1 MWVGAQISA
10 ADWVLYPIFAFVSF
24 LYPLFLIAG
33 AALAIPI
40 LVHLFNFRKFQP
52 RVFPDIRFLKEIQ
65 QQTQKS
71 SQLKHRL
78 ILASRLLL
86 LTGLILAFAQPFF
99 TKQGAANAGGATLY
113 SFFIDNSFSMSMP
126 NAQGTLLDEARMKA
140 IEVIEAAGEEA
151 RFHILTHDFGTNEH
165 RFLSKQEAL
174 EKLGTLRSSP
184 YSRPADQIL
193 AKQAQL
199 LQAEAGKRKVR
210 LYLSD
215 FQQTSFPLSVH
226 DASDFETLF
235 IQLQAQSTENVVV
248 DTVMLDAPGMHINQA
263 VPIQVRL
270 KHNGQKEQN
279 TQLTLEVNGQLK
291 SIKSLTLQPGKEYT
305 ETMAFTPSMAG
316 NHPIRVY
323 VQDFPVSFD
332 DTFYM
337 SAPVGAD
344 RQILLLNEGTANAY
358 LNAVFKTDPQFRVDN
373 YRAVDVKPD
382 LLRNYSLI
390 VLNGTTRLSGELQ
403 TALKQQVE
411 KGTQLLVFPPEQ
423 GQAGDLNVFM
433 ANTLGVQWAAP
444 EQQSVSVSSF
454 NRAHSLF
461 QSLFNKVP
469 DNVSYPSVK
478 QRCALQSGSLRALQ
492 TLMSLSNGDIFLG
505 VGKVGNGQ
513 IFVSTVAPALAWSD
527 FPTSYWFLPLLH
539 QMAYWQN
546 NEVPAAIA
554 LGSRQALSLP
564 NERQQGRLV
573 YHAYRQGADIIPE
586 QQAVGNRVQVYF
598 KQGFRDAG
606 WYGMALPGSSDTVFT
621 GVNYNRDESDMRY
634 WGIDDLKKNDGI
646 KQAQWL
652 SEVPNL
658 ADAINP
664 GLAGMPLWKV
674 CLILA
679 LIGLLAEILLIRFM
693 K

>member
-52 RVFPDIRFLKEIQ
+52 LAFPDIRFLKEIQ

-86 LTGLILAFAQPFF
+86 LAGLVLAFAQPYF
-99 TKQGAANAGGATLY
+99 TKQGAPNAGGNTLY
-113 SFFIDNSFSMSMP
+113 SFFIDNSFSMSLP
-126 NAQGTLLDEARMKA
+126 TASGSLLDEARNRTRD
-140 IEVIEAAGEEA
+140 VIEAAGDQA
-151 RFHILTHDFGTNEH
+151 RFHILTHDFGANEH
-165 RFLSKQEAL
+165 RFLSRQEAL
-174 EKLGTLRSSP
+174 EKLGALRASP
-184 YSRPADQIL
+184 YSRSAEQIL

-199 LQAEAGKRKVR
+199 LNAEAGKRKVR
-210 LYLSD
+210 MYLSD
-215 FQQTSFPLSVH
+215 FQRSGFPL
-226 DASDFETLF
+226 DLKDEADLETLF
-235 IQLQAQSTENVVV
+235 IQLKAQSTENVVI
-248 DTVMLDAPGMHINQA
+248 DTVSLDAPGVHSNQA
-263 VPIQVRL
+263 VPLRVRIRHQGETER
-270 KHNGQKEQN
+270 K

-291 SIKSLTLQPGKEYT
+291 SIQTLTLAPGKTYD
-305 ETMAFTPSMAG
+305 ETMTFTPSMAG
-316 NHPIRVY
+316 NHRIRLY
-323 VQDFPVSFD
+323 LQDFPVSFD

-337 SAPVGAD
+337 STPVGAD

-373 YRAVDVKPD
+373 HRAVDMNTA
-382 LLRNYSLI
+382 LLANYSLI
-390 VLNGTTRLSGELQ
+390 VLNGTTQLPEGLQ
-403 TALKQQVE
+403 TALKQALE
-411 KGTQLLVFPPEQ
+411 RGTQLLVFPPSQ
-423 GQAGDLNVFM
+423 GSAADLNRFM
-433 ANTLGVQWAAP
+433 ADVLGVQFASP
-444 EQQSVSVSSF
+444 EMQSVSVSTF
-454 NRAHSLF
+454 NRSHPLMNN
-461 QSLFNKVP
+461 LFNKIP
-469 DNVSYPSVK
+469 ENVSLPVLK
-478 QRCALQSGSLRALQ
+478 QRCALQSGSMRSLQ
-492 TLMSLSNGDIFLG
+492 SLMSLSNGDVFLG

-513 IFVSTVAPALAWSD
+513 LFVSTVAPELAWSD

-539 QMAYWQN
+539 QMAYWQS
-546 NEVPAAIA
+546 NEVPAAIT
-554 LGSRQALSLP
+554 LGSKKAFSLP

-573 YHAYRQGADIIPE
+573 YHAYRQGIDIIPE
-586 QQAVGNRVQVYF
+586 QQAQGNRVAVFF

-606 WYGMALPGSSDTVFT
+606 WYGLSLPGSVDTLFT
-621 GVNYNRDESDMRY
+621 GLNYDRVESDMRY
-634 WGIDDLKKNDGI
+634 WSVDDLKKTSGI

-652 SEVPNL
+652 SDTPNL
-658 ADAINP
+658 ARVVNP
-664 GLAGMPLWKV
+664 AFGGMPLWKV